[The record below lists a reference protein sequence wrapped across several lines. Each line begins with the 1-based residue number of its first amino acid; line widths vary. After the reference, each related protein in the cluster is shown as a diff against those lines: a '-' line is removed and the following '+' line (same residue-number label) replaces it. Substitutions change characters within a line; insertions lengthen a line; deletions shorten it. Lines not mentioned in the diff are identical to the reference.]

1 MFLRLLFL
9 LFHSL
14 AKAALAPW
22 DGPALAMLTC
32 QSALLEHE
40 SALWGHWKAG
50 TEEAT
55 AKSHSGTGPPVPQSP
70 PVCLPLAWL
79 GVPVVS
85 CCWLGSSVAQRRA
98 KRKGTAACIGESHVV
113 MVSVLP

>member
-1 MFLRLLFL
+1 MFL

-22 DGPALAMLTC
+22 DGPAFARLRC
-32 QSALLEHE
+32 HSALLEHE

-55 AKSHSGTGPPVPQSP
+55 AKNHRGTGPPPASKPTCVPAP
-70 PVCLPLAWL
+70 GL
-79 GVPVVS
+79 GMPVVS
-85 CCWLGSSVAQRRA
+85 RRWLGSSVAQRSA
-98 KRKGTAACIGESHVV
+98 KSKGTAACMGESHGV
-113 MVSVLP
+113 MVSLRSSLSEN